1 MLQKVQKTMYAALDA
16 LQITD
21 GASHGEFKITP
32 DGEVRIIEIGSRMGG
47 DCIGSD
53 LVPLS
58 TGYDFMEMVIDVACG
73 KEPRIVPKSAPK
85 EARIQFLFTLDD
97 VEKMKQYEKEH
108 PEEIY
113 RISELELENAGH
125 VSDSS
130 SRIGYYITV
139 KDQREENSIL

>member
-1 MLQKVQKTMYAALDA
+1 M
-16 LQITD
+16 
-21 GASHGEFKITP
+21 
-32 DGEVRIIEIGSRMGG
+32 
-47 DCIGSD
+47 
-53 LVPLS
+53 
-58 TGYDFMEMVIDVACG
+58 
-73 KEPRIVPKSAPK
+73 
-85 EARIQFLFTLDD
+85 FTLDD

-139 KDQREENSIL
+139 KDQL

>member
-1 MLQKVQKTMYAALDA
+1 MNRMSQEENLSLIHIYCEPSDLSEEMLQKVQKTMYAALDA

-85 EARIQFLFTLDD
+85 EARIHFLFTLDD
-97 VEKMKQYEKEH
+97 VE
-108 PEEIY
+108 
-113 RISELELENAGH
+113 N
-125 VSDSS
+125 VSYTHLIRCSF
-130 SRIGYYITV
+130 
-139 KDQREENSIL
+139 QLL